1 MVVPEEAAV
10 ATEVAMMVLKE
21 EEVSSEVEAAE
32 LENLG
37 LLKISTG
44 TSVEEAMR
52 RLKSACTKNPPEE
65 VEAKVPSR
73 KTELLLLADFPKS
86 M

>member
-1 MVVPEEAAV
+1 M

-21 EEVSSEVEAAE
+21 EEVSSSEVEAAE

-37 LLKISTG
+37 LLKTSTR